1 MKPKLNQ
8 LRSGNNPPMK
18 HKKKLDNKTRDKLI
32 ALNSRVIKELSQRII
47 LLEEVI
53 YKYIE
58 MNKNTKKF
66 NKYLQDEILKDGA
79 DEKQKR
85 S

>member
-1 MKPKLNQ
+1 MKN
-8 LRSGNNPPMK
+8 
-18 HKKKLDNKTRDKLI
+18 KKKLDNKTRDKLI
-32 ALNSRVIKELSQRII
+32 ALNSRIIKELSQRII

-66 NKYLQDEILKDGA
+66 NKYLQDEILKDEAYVSTFATEIA
-79 DEKQKR
+79 DEK
-85 S
+85 

>member
-1 MKPKLNQ
+1 
-8 LRSGNNPPMK
+8 MK

>member
-1 MKPKLNQ
+1 MEIA
-8 LRSGNNPPMK
+8 PPMK
-18 HKKKLDNKTRDKLI
+18 NKKKLDNKTRDKLI
-32 ALNSRVIKELSQRII
+32 ALNSRIIKELSQRII

-66 NKYLQDEILKDGA
+66 NKYLQNEILKDGA
-79 DEKQKR
+79 DEK
-85 S
+85 